1 MDAQTGLRDTDENTS
16 AYPHRQEFPCP
27 LPHPP
32 PRSGRGSG
40 EEGGWW
46 RALLLTAAYF
56 VLFQLLS
63 LVFTPL
69 AVNIQEP
76 SSAAGI
82 AVFYVLPELVGAAI
96 LAAFTLSVG
105 WWREIFGRQP
115 IRGRGW
121 MWIAIAVVLL
131 FNILRFATIDYGSAG
146 FEIVA
151 AWLLAGLLIGFTE
164 EVLTRGLVVNL
175 MRKAGYREVVVAVVS
190 AALFAGLHAGNL
202 LNGQNL
208 LATGFQLIYT
218 FAFGILMYLALRVTG
233 TIIAPIL
240 LHASTDPS
248 IFLQIA
254 YPTQGTLTAFAGF
267 GNIAVIIAGFV
278 TIFFI
283 RGRVGDAH
291 PDFVDARRA

>member
-1 MDAQTGLRDTDENTS
+1 MTS
-16 AYPHRQEFPCP
+16 PAPTATFWKRFWEK
-27 LPHPP
+27 
-32 PRSGRGSG
+32 
-40 EEGGWW
+40 GGWW

-63 LVFTPL
+63 LSFTPL
-69 AVNIQEP
+69 ALNIQEP
-76 SSAAGI
+76 SSAAGL
-82 AVFYVLPELVGAAI
+82 AVFYVLPELVGAVI

-121 MWIAIAVVLL
+121 MWIAIVVVLL
-131 FNILRFATIDYGSAG
+131 FNILRFATIDYGKAG
-146 FEIVA
+146 FDVVLT
-151 AWLLAGLLIGFTE
+151 WLLAGLLIGFTE

-175 MRKAGYREVVVAVVS
+175 MRKAGYREVVVAVIS

-248 IFLQIA
+248 IFLQTA
-254 YPTQGTLTAFAGF
+254 YPADGALTGFAGL
-267 GNIAVIIAGFV
+267 GNIAVVVAGFV

-283 RGRVGDAH
+283 RGRVGDTR
-291 PDFVDARRA
+291 PDFSETRPA

>member
-1 MDAQTGLRDTDENTS
+1 
-16 AYPHRQEFPCP
+16 
-27 LPHPP
+27 
-32 PRSGRGSG
+32 
-40 EEGGWW
+40 
-46 RALLLTAAYF
+46 
-56 VLFQLLS
+56 
-63 LVFTPL
+63 VFTPL

>member
-1 MDAQTGLRDTDENTS
+1 MTS
-16 AYPHRQEFPCP
+16 PAPTATFWKRFWEK
-27 LPHPP
+27 
-32 PRSGRGSG
+32 
-40 EEGGWW
+40 GGWW

-63 LVFTPL
+63 LSFTPL
-69 AVNIQEP
+69 ALNIQEP
-76 SSAAGI
+76 SSAAGL
-82 AVFYVLPELVGAAI
+82 AVFYVLPELVGAVI

-105 WWREIFGRQP
+105 WWREVFGRQP
-115 IRGRGW
+115 IGGRGW
-121 MWIAIAVVLL
+121 MWIAIVVVLL
-131 FNILRFATIDYGSAG
+131 FNILRFATIDYGKAG
-146 FEIVA
+146 FDVVLT
-151 AWLLAGLLIGFTE
+151 WLLAGLLIGFTE

-175 MRKAGYREVVVAVVS
+175 MRKAGYREVMVAVIS

-208 LATGFQLIYT
+208 LATGFQLVYT

-248 IFLQIA
+248 IFLQTA
-254 YPTQGTLTAFAGF
+254 YPAEGALTGFAGL
-267 GNIAVIIAGFV
+267 GNIAVVVAGFV

-291 PDFVDARRA
+291 PDFSETRPA

>member
-1 MDAQTGLRDTDENTS
+1 MTS
-16 AYPHRQEFPCP
+16 PAPTTTFWKRFWEK
-27 LPHPP
+27 
-32 PRSGRGSG
+32 
-40 EEGGWW
+40 GGWW
-46 RALLLTAAYF
+46 RALLLTVAYF

-63 LVFTPL
+63 LSFTPL
-69 AVNIQEP
+69 ALNIEEP
-76 SSAAGI
+76 SSAAGL
-82 AVFYVLPELVGAAI
+82 AVFYVLPELVGAVI

-105 WWREIFGRQP
+105 WWREVFGRQP

-121 MWIAIAVVLL
+121 MWIAIVVVLL
-131 FNILRFATIDYGSAG
+131 FNILRFATIDYGKAG
-146 FEIVA
+146 FDVVLT
-151 AWLLAGLLIGFTE
+151 WLLAGLLIGFTE

-175 MRKAGYREVVVAVVS
+175 MRKAGHREVVVAVVS

-208 LATGFQLIYT
+208 LATGFQLVYT

-248 IFLQIA
+248 IFLQTA
-254 YPTQGTLTAFAGF
+254 YPAEGALTGFAGL
-267 GNIAVIIAGFV
+267 GNIVVVVAGFV

-283 RGRVGDAH
+283 RGRVGDTR
-291 PDFVDARRA
+291 PDFSETRPA